1 MKKLPLLLLCLASAC
16 AKKDTTP
23 AYYDFTPIS
32 GQCTVFMTGYLRN
45 TKSDTTSVL
54 SNLQLRVRP
63 DATAANDVYEF
74 KGNLNPNQTIDIQ
87 FIAPK
92 TRTGSGPW
100 TNLPVDVKASSYK
113 NMGFGS
119 SSTNG
124 GTLSATDNSFSASYN
139 SSDLRISLK

>member
-1 MKKLPLLLLCLASAC
+1 MKKLFILMLCLASAC
-16 AKKDTTP
+16 SKKNTTP
-23 AYYDFTPIS
+23 DYYDFTPIS

-54 SNLQLRVRP
+54 SALQLRVRP
-63 DATAANDVYEF
+63 DALAVNDIYEF

-87 FIAPK
+87 FYAPK
-92 TRTGSGPW
+92 NRTSSGPW
-100 TNLPVDVKASSYK
+100 TNLQVDVKASSYK

-124 GTLSATDNSFSASYN
+124 GTLSASGNSFLASYT

>member
-1 MKKLPLLLLCLASAC
+1 MLCLASAC
-16 AKKDTTP
+16 SKKNTTP
-23 AYYDFTPIS
+23 DYYDFTPIS

-45 TKSDTTSVL
+45 TLAV
-54 SNLQLRVRP
+54 
-63 DATAANDVYEF
+63 NDIYEF

-87 FIAPK
+87 FYAPK
-92 TRTGSGPW
+92 NRTSSGPW
-100 TNLPVDVKASSYK
+100 TNLQVDVKASSYK

-124 GTLSATDNSFSASYN
+124 GTLSASGNSFLASYT